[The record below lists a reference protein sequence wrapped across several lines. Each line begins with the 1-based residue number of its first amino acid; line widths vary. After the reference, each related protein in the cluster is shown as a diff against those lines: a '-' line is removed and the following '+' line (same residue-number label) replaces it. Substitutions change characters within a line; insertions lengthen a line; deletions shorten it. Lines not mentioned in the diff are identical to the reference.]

1 MSLARRNL
9 VQDKTRFMLSVIGV
23 ALAVMLILILS
34 GFLNGMY
41 RQISAYLDHTAGS
54 IVVAQDGVRNL
65 LGATS
70 LLSTDVESVVKSR
83 GAAQVI
89 PILSQFAILDLHD
102 KKVPLYL
109 VGYEPKTG
117 GGPWQLAVGREPEN
131 AQIAPE
137 LDPPIPCI
145 SGSLEMLYSL

>member
-1 MSLARRNL
+1 MNLARRNL
-9 VQDKTRFMLSVIGV
+9 IQDKTRFALSVLGV

-41 RQISAYLDHTAGS
+41 RQISAYLDHTTGS

-70 LLSTDVESVVKSR
+70 LLPTDVESVVKSR
-83 GAAQVI
+83 GASQVI

-102 KKVPLYL
+102 NKVPVYL
-109 VGYEPKTG
+109 VGYESKTG
-117 GGPWQLAVGREPEN
+117 GGPWQLAVGREPRTDKEAIFDGVL
-131 AQIAPE
+131 AQRHN
-137 LDPPIPCI
+137 
-145 SGSLEMLYSL
+145 